1 MRRPAPI
8 FSARADDFPE
18 SGRIG
23 PGPASV
29 GAGRGSVWKKE
40 RKGKEWFISGL
51 ETGLY
56 WTGLSRR
63 TRIKVH
69 HMHFEKGRR

>member
-1 MRRPAPI
+1 MIFLKAGGSGPAPQ
-8 FSARADDFPE
+8 AWERAGE
-18 SGRIG
+18 ACG
-23 PGPASV
+23 
-29 GAGRGSVWKKE
+29 K